1 MQRKLILAG
10 LAIALVLAGLWA
22 LGGFESLATW
32 AIDAQR
38 EVQDHLARA
47 VRRLRGGEA
56 GALAGLLSLCFAYG
70 FLHAVGPGHGKALI
84 GGYGMARR
92 VRLAPLAALALV
104 SSLAQSLFA
113 ILLVYAFVLLFG
125 WTRAQVEG
133 LSDQWLLPASQAA
146 ILLIGLWLV
155 WRGFRHWRP
164 AAAPVHDH
172 HHHHDH
178 DHAHCDHAHGPTPAQ
193 MENLSGPKDAI
204 LLVASIAIRPCSGAL
219 FLLIITWSLGLAAAG
234 ILGTLAMGLGTA
246 SVTIA
251 VAALS
256 FWAREGA
263 LLSLPERLAQTA
275 LPLIEM
281 TAGLII
287 AGVAGLLLW
296 RALT

>member
-22 LGGFESLATW
+22 LGGFESLAAW

-38 EVQDHLARA
+38 EVQDQLARA

-104 SSLAQSLFA
+104 SSLAQSLVA

-155 WRGFRHWRP
+155 WRGFHHWRP
-164 AAAPVHDH
+164 AIHAHDH
-172 HHHHDH
+172 HHHH
-178 DHAHCDHAHGPTPAQ
+178 DHAHGPTPAQ
-193 MENLSGPKDAI
+193 MENLAGPKDAI
-204 LLVASIAIRPCSGAL
+204 LLIASIAIRPCSGAL